1 MRLAFLSKKVS
12 IRFLELVSGFSLLLM
27 ANITLANNISLT
39 QESELPE
46 KYATTIDPFWQN
58 QVQKGQF
65 NGQENVRI
73 HTAWLIHPQSK
84 GTIVLS
90 SGRTEGSV
98 KYKEVF
104 YDFYQNGYSVFTLDH
119 RGQGQSGRLAGNPDK
134 GHVEDFSYYVA
145 DLKTFITQ
153 EVLPNSPQKP
163 HFLCHSMGCAI
174 GALYLMNHP
183 DTFDKVVFSS
193 PMFGINAPIPQ
204 WLAKGILNTHGFFN
218 GVFSDEPWYFP
229 GQGDKQHEAFA
240 GNSVTHSKVRFEQS
254 EHAFEVVDAALGGIT
269 GGWLKAALW
278 AMNTVEANARQI
290 TTPTLLLQSGGDT
303 IVDNEAQQRVCAQ
316 MPDCQLKVVAEAKH
330 ELLLEADQ
338 YRDQAMAEILSFFA
352 SKD

>member
-1 MRLAFLSKKVS
+1 MTAHMTQAQNFL
-12 IRFLELVSGFSLLLM
+12 F
-27 ANITLANNISLT
+27 T
-39 QESELPE
+39 QETELPE
-46 KYATTIDPFWQN
+46 KYRTVIEPFWQN

-65 NGQENVRI
+65 TGQENVSI
-73 HTAWLIHPQSK
+73 HTAWVKHPDSK

-104 YDFYQNGYSVFTLDH
+104 FDLYQNGYSIFTLDH
-119 RGQGQSGRLAGNPDK
+119 RGQGQSGRMASNSDK
-134 GHVEDFSYYVA
+134 GHVEDFSFYAA
-145 DLKTFITQ
+145 DLKTFIDQ
-153 EVLPNSPQKP
+153 VVLPESTTQP

-193 PMFGINAPIPQ
+193 PMFGINAPIPE
-204 WLAKGILNTHGFFN
+204 WLAKGIVSTHGFFN

-254 EHAFEVVDAALGGIT
+254 EQAFEEVNAALGGIT

-278 AMNTVEANARQI
+278 AMKTIEQNAAQI
-290 TTPTLLLQSGGDT
+290 TTPALLLQSGGDT
-303 IVDNEAQQRVCAQ
+303 IVANEAQKRVCEK
-316 MPDCQLKVVAEAKH
+316 MPNCQLIIVDDAKH
-330 ELLLEADQ
+330 ELLLEQDQ
-338 YRDQAMAEILSFFA
+338 FRNVALSEILTFFA
-352 SKD
+352 SKDQ